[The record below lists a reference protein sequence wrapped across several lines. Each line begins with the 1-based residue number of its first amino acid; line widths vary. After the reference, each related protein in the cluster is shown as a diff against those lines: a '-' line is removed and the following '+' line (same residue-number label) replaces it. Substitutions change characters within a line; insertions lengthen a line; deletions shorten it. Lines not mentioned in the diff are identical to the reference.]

1 MGYVISITSSFY
13 SPIKPPSHQEVG
25 WPWRCGG
32 QWRLHHRGL
41 AAHRGTWAVII
52 LRKTWE
58 NPWAK
63 LRKIDEKHGKNEG
76 TDRNIQGKHGKN
88 DENMRNTGENI
99 DGQFRENV
107 GKLKEHMQK
116 FEGKCW
122 ENIGDHR
129 GN

>member
-1 MGYVISITSSFY
+1 MRRAMATTSPRPRCSSRHLGRDYFAKNMG
-13 SPIKPPSHQEVG
+13 K
-25 WPWRCGG
+25 
-32 QWRLHHRGL
+32 
-41 AAHRGTWAVII
+41 
-52 LRKTWE
+52 
-58 NPWAK
+58 PWAK

-88 DENMRNTGENI
+88 DENIRNTGENI
-99 DGQFRENV
+99 GQFRENV